1 MAYPKEDL
9 IAALEDCWKLLR
21 RKMEDPS
28 RDQYIPNSP
37 ELLKLMEEHQCL
49 EELDECGMA
58 GICGIGLG
66 NVGGHA
72 V

>member
-9 IAALEDCWKLLR
+9 ITALDACWKLLR
-21 RKMEDPS
+21 QKLEDPA
-28 RDQYIPNSP
+28 RDRYLPNSP